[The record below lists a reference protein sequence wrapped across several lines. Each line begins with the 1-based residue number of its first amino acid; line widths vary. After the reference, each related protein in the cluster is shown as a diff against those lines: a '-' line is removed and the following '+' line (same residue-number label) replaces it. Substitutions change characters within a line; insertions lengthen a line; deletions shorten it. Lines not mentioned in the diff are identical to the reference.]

1 MSRISFILWQM
12 SWITVDKEI
21 FDGLLT
27 SMKEAVAISK
37 GEIEPGRTIHIEPV
51 DVRAIRENAGLSQ
64 GELAN
69 EDP

>member
-1 MSRISFILWQM
+1 M
-12 SWITVDKEI
+12 DKEI